1 MRTSTAAL
9 ALAGLLF
16 APEALAIDEPYMWGV
31 GPRVGTMVIPGKYPI
46 TFPDKV
52 DNFNFLDAGP
62 NSGCTT
68 QEAGTDGNGNEL
80 CDNEKRDVD
89 DDGVPQY
96 HSLEQVRSDLNLG
109 GDFVFY
115 LNRDIRVGAMGYAA
129 FGKRYFDIAV
139 MPKVDKILLE
149 DQIDVYAGGGI
160 GFGFQRWGGATGAEK
175 LKMPY
180 FPVRVNVGALART
193 PSAAFQLGIYGQSSV
208 PGNQT
213 YVSAQGDTYESVGSP
228 LALFSYLSAGLEFT
242 VYFGDFEPPKKK
254 KKKKKGGKKG
264 GKKGKR

>member
-46 TFPDKV
+46 TFPTKV
-52 DNFNFLDAGP
+52 ENYNFLESGP
-62 NSGCTT
+62 NSSCDQGV
-68 QEAGTDGNGNEL
+68 ETDGNGNDL

-89 DDGVPQY
+89 DNGVPQY
-96 HSLEQVRSDLNLG
+96 HTLEQVRSDLNLG
-109 GDFVFY
+109 ADFVFY
-115 LNRDIRVGAMGYAA
+115 LNKDIRIGAMGYGA
-129 FGKRYFDIAV
+129 FGKRYFDIAI

-160 GFGFQRWGGATGAEK
+160 GFGFQRWSGATGAEK
-175 LKMPY
+175 LKIPY
-180 FPVRVNVGALART
+180 FPVRVHVGALARVPT
-193 PSAAFQLGIYGQSSV
+193 AAFQLGIYGQSSI

-213 YVSAQGDTYESVGSP
+213 YVTTDGTVHESVGSP

-242 VYFGDFEPPKKK
+242 VYFGDFKPPKKK
-254 KKKKKGGKKG
+254 KK
-264 GKKGKR
+264 GKKGKKGKGKK